1 MAVTIKR
8 MVREPLVLFFLLG
21 AVVFGIH
28 AALRNDSDGGQPD
41 RYVVEVTSADI
52 EWLRNRWNKL
62 MGREPTLHELRGLV
76 ESMIREEILYRE
88 AVAMGLDEKDTM
100 VRRRLAQKMEFLF
113 KDLAEAEQPS
123 EEILKN
129 YFGANEERYVQ
140 PGTVSFGHV
149 FFSRDRRG
157 DKGESDARQAVE
169 ELAGTGV
176 KAAEAAGYGDPFVL
190 AGHYEGQSAEEVART
205 FGGEFAEG
213 LFKIKTGEWGGPVR
227 SSYGWHVV
235 FVRQRT
241 QDSVP
246 DFEQVRAKVEVDYT
260 AMRKAEMNSRAYGEI
275 SSKYTVTVED
285 MPYQL

>member
-1 MAVTIKR
+1 MAATIKR

-21 AVVFGIH
+21 AVVFGLH
-28 AALRNDSDGGQPD
+28 AALKKAPKQNRDD

-52 EWLRNRWNKL
+52 EWLRNRWSKL
-62 MGREPTLHELRGLV
+62 MGREPTLDELRGLV

-88 AVAMGLDEKDTM
+88 AVAMGLDEKDTV

-113 KDLAEAEQPS
+113 KDLAEAEEPR
-123 EEILKN
+123 EEVLRK
-129 YFGANEERYVQ
+129 YFEANQERYVQ
-140 PGTVSFGHV
+140 PGTISFGHV

-157 DKGESDARQAVE
+157 DKAEVDAQEAVE
-169 ELAGTGV
+169 QLAGKGID
-176 KAAEAAGYGDPFVL
+176 AEEAKKYGDPFVL
-190 AGHYEGQSAEEVART
+190 AGYYEGQSAEEVART

-235 FVRQRT
+235 FVRERT
-241 QDSVP
+241 QDSAP
-246 DFEQVRAKVEVDYT
+246 DFERVRAKVEVDYM
-260 AMRKAEMNSRAYGEI
+260 AMRKAEMNNRAYGEI
-275 SSKYTVTVED
+275 SSKYRVIVED

>member
-1 MAVTIKR
+1 MIKR
-8 MVREPLVLFFLLG
+8 MVREPLVLLFLLG

-28 AALRNDSDGGQPD
+28 AALRNDSDGGQQD

-88 AVAMGLDEKDTM
+88 AVAMGLDEKDTV

-123 EEILKN
+123 EEILRE
-129 YFGANEERYVQ
+129 YFGANRERYIR

-149 FFSRDRRG
+149 FFSRDKRG
-157 DKGESDARQAVE
+157 EKAESDARGAIEQ
-169 ELAGTGV
+169 LAGKGIE
-176 KAAEAAGYGDPFVL
+176 AAEAKEYGDPFVL
-190 AGHYEGQSAEEVART
+190 AGYYERQSAEEVART
-205 FGGEFAEG
+205 FGGEFAQG
-213 LFKIKTGEWGGPVR
+213 LFKIKTAEWGGPVR

-235 FVRQRT
+235 FVQQRT

-246 DFEQVRAKVEVDYT
+246 DFEQVRAKVEVDYM
-260 AMRKAEMNSRAYGEI
+260 AMRKAEMNNRAYGEI
-275 SSKYTVTVED
+275 SSKYTVMVED

>member
-1 MAVTIKR
+1 MAVMIKR

-21 AVVFGIH
+21 AVVFGLH
-28 AALRNDSDGGQPD
+28 AVLKKAPKQDRDE

-62 MGREPTLHELRGLV
+62 MGREPTLDELRGLV

-88 AVAMGLDEKDTM
+88 AVAMGLDEKDTV

-123 EEILKN
+123 EEVLKK
-129 YFGANEERYVQ
+129 YFGANQERYVQ

-157 DKGESDARQAVE
+157 DKAQMDARGAVE
-169 ELAGTGV
+169 QLAGKGID
-176 KAAEAAGYGDPFVL
+176 AEETAGYGDPFVL
-190 AGHYEGQSAEEVART
+190 AGYYEGQSAEEVART

-213 LFKIKTGEWGGPVR
+213 SFKIKTGEWGGPVR

-235 FVRQRT
+235 FVQQRT

-246 DFEQVRAKVEVDYT
+246 DFEQVRAKVEVDYM

-275 SSKYTVTVED
+275 SSKYRVMVED